1 MKKKDAALA
10 LSFVEGGAIV
20 KKLKKRPYLFFIL
33 PGFVMYAIFVVY
45 PIFAAGQ
52 LSLFHWDGIGEKVFV
67 GLNNYKELFASA
79 DLMIQMLN
87 ALKNSLSIFVL
98 TVLIQIPVQLIMAYM
113 IFSKAKGHN
122 IMQVAIFSP
131 QFISTPV
138 VVFIFTLLLD
148 KNVGVVNKVM
158 EMVGLGAYTRSWL
171 GIPEYGI
178 YIVWAM
184 ITWAGIG
191 VGMMY
196 FISAM
201 KMLDMEC
208 LESAYIDGAGFW
220 KRLWYIVLPQVKMT
234 ILNIVL
240 IGYIFSMTVFDYSYL
255 LGGTEGG
262 VNGSVDVMSLFFYR
276 MAFGENTPYGG
287 HISSN
292 SIGMGTTIAC
302 VLFAMVFL
310 VALLQIV
317 VVYGKEKD
325 HE

>member
-1 MKKKDAALA
+1 MRK
-10 LSFVEGGAIV
+10 I
-20 KKLKKRPYLFFIL
+20 KKRPYLFFLL
-33 PGFVMYAIFVVY
+33 PGFVLYALFVVY

-52 LSLFHWDGIGEKVFV
+52 LSLFHWNGIGEKVFV
-67 GLNNYKELFASA
+67 GLENYKELFTNPE
-79 DLMIQMLN
+79 LLKEMFN
-87 ALKNSLSIFVL
+87 ALKNSLTIFVL

-122 IMQVAIFSP
+122 VMQVAIFSP

-138 VVFIFTLLLD
+138 IVFIFTLLLD
-148 KNVGVVNKVM
+148 KNVGVVNKIM
-158 EMVGLGAYTRSWL
+158 EMIGLGAFTRSWL

-201 KMLDMEC
+201 KMLDLEC

-220 KRLWYIVLPQVKMT
+220 KRLWYVVLPQVKMT
-234 ILNIVL
+234 ILNIILV
-240 IGYIFSMTVFDYSYL
+240 GYIFSMTVFDYSYL

-276 MAFGENTPYGG
+276 MAFGDNTPLGG
-287 HISSN
+287 YISSN
-292 SIGMGTTIAC
+292 SMGMGTTIAC
-302 VLFAMVFL
+302 VLFAMVFV

-317 VVYGKEKD
+317 VVYGRGQKD
-325 HE
+325 E